1 MPVASMQ
8 SGDDDLNT
16 DQLQCDVGHCRNDPG
31 DRDRQGQPFVAV
43 PAAHEIRVGDV
54 AMPSRHRP
62 QARKHDKDKGIHHD
76 RVGHREK
83 AERAGAEQQC
93 RDGDK
98 GVCGVEV
105 ATEQKPGNYGAKAA
119 AGEPPF
125 MQQTQVSAAPARS
138 DKTEY
143 RDQAEEQDEDDKGDR
158 VDRHEV
164 RLSVLSLGREIDDQ
178 GQASGDRDPQ
188 QLVPIEERHAVPGGL
203 DTVVARYPEHR
214 DERQHQQRM
223 PQR

>member
-43 PAAHEIRVGDV
+43 PAAHEIRGGDV
-54 AMPSRHRP
+54 AVPPRHRP

-76 RVGHREK
+76 RVGDGEE
-83 AERAGAEQQC
+83 AERAGAEEQC
-93 RDGDK
+93 RDGDES
-98 GVCGVEV
+98 VCCVEV
-105 ATEQKPGNYGAKAA
+105 AAEQEPGDDRTEAA
-119 AGEPPF
+119 AGELHSCSR
-125 MQQTQVSAAPARS
+125 VPATPAHGHKAKHG
-138 DKTEY
+138 DK
-143 RDQAEEQDEDDKGDR
+143 AEEQDKDKKGDPI
-158 VDRHEV
+158 DRHGV

-178 GQASGDRDPQ
+178 GQARSDRDPQ